1 MVCKDVRLYL
11 VKAMCAVVIFMHARL
26 CLRDLCLA
34 MSTDHLLK
42 PYSSGVRP
50 LGLQDMF
57 VLVWDYFESVPW
69 RMCTIEYRRENLTFQ
84 LLEERMQYFIQSI
97 DLLNPQTN

>member
-11 VKAMCAVVIFMHARL
+11 VKAMCAVVIFMHARV

-42 PYSSGVRP
+42 PYSFGVRP
-50 LGLQDMF
+50 LSLQDMF

-69 RMCTIEYRRENLTFQ
+69 RMCTIRLV
-84 LLEERMQYFIQSI
+84 
-97 DLLNPQTN
+97 QT